1 MYGTLALSPRA
12 LDSLADVAGQPVIDE
27 LRTLARPIEGLRV
40 LNLSVTGFGTGTA
53 ELLNSSVPLLNDLGI
68 DCHWEVVRTSEDVA
82 AATRAMYRALSGVHV
97 EWTQEMTDAWLRF
110 AQMNAG
116 LFTQDFDVVVVH
128 DPQPVAIRSF
138 LEDEGDAKWVL
149 HSHLDLSSAQEE
161 VWLGLRGHL
170 EQFDGAIFEAP
181 DFARDDV
188 PVRRWIVP
196 PAIDPHSARNMP
208 LPDDVI
214 RTVLERYGIDPDE
227 PMLCQV
233 SPCDAES
240 DLAGAVD
247 TVCHLRERFP
257 TLQLALVLTTEPQD
271 PQGRA
276 TYDDLARRCADEQSV
291 FVLGM
296 RGDFGN
302 VELNVFQRA
311 ASVVMQRGLRKGFGL
326 WVSDALWKGR
336 PVVTGA
342 APGLTQQVIDGQT
355 GLVAREP
362 ADFEAL
368 CERLLAQPA
377 LGARLG
383 DAGRRHVTERFL
395 ITRYLRDQLRVL
407 NELHRGR

>member
-12 LDSLADVAGQPVIDE
+12 LEGLADVAGQAAIEE
-27 LRTLARPIEGLRV
+27 LRALARPVEGLRV

-82 AATRAMYRALSGVHV
+82 AANRAMYRALGGVAV
-97 EWTQEMTDAWLRF
+97 DWTQEMTDAWLRF

-116 LFTQDFDVVVVH
+116 LFTEEFDIVIVH
-128 DPQPVAIRSF
+128 DPQPVAIRAF
-138 LEDEGDAKWVL
+138 LAEDQQAKWL
-149 HSHLDLSSAQEE
+149 FHSHLDLSAAQEE
-161 VWLGLRGHL
+161 VWFTLRGYL
-170 EQFDGAIFEAP
+170 ERFEGAIFEAP
-181 DFARDDV
+181 AFARDDMA
-188 PVRRWIVP
+188 VRTWIVP

-214 RTVLERYGIDPDE
+214 RTVLERYGIDPDA
-227 PMLCQV
+227 PLVCQV

-247 TVCHLRERFP
+247 TVCSLRARFP
-257 TLQLALVLTTEPQD
+257 NLQLALVLTTEPQD
-271 PQGRA
+271 PAGRA
-276 TYDDLARRCADEQSV
+276 TYDELARRCADEPAV

-302 VELNVFQRA
+302 VELNVLQRA
-311 ASVVMQRGLRKGFGL
+311 ASVIMQRGLRKGFGL
-326 WVSDALWKGR
+326 WVSDALWKAK

-342 APGLTQQVIDGQT
+342 APGLTEQVLDGQT
-355 GLVAREP
+355 GLVARQP
-362 ADFEAL
+362 AEFETHV
-368 CERLLAQPA
+368 ERLLDDAA

-383 DAGRRHVTERFL
+383 EAGRRHVTERFL
-395 ITRYLRDQLRVL
+395 ITRYLRDQLRIF
-407 NELHRGR
+407 NQLHRGA